1 MKILVDID
9 RYFLSDLF
17 FSVSLMINFIGL
29 YCTFFQYES
38 YLKLH
43 KFLNNVY
50 IILHLP
56 FQSVSECIILKKLGM
71 SSFVIVRSLF
81 HSKFISIS
89 YVQQLFCLLFMQML
103 VRTLHT
109 CSVKFPDVA
118 VSIVPL
124 VSVHFV
130 MTGNLK
136 IGRASC
142 RERV

>member
-1 MKILVDID
+1 M
-9 RYFLSDLF
+9 
-17 FSVSLMINFIGL
+17 
-29 YCTFFQYES
+29 
-38 YLKLH
+38 
-43 KFLNNVY
+43 
-50 IILHLP
+50 
-56 FQSVSECIILKKLGM
+56 SECIILKKLGM
-71 SSFVIVRSLF
+71 CSFVIVCSLF

-130 MTGNLK
+130 MTGNFHSRQLPIPIASCLIFVKKK
-136 IGRASC
+136 IGC
-142 RERV
+142 TGNNNDNCY